1 MHQMQISRVQRGK
14 NWPHVPVVTALRL
27 PLGSPDLL
35 VGEGGDGMNSTRKE
49 GLIDVG
55 GHVVGGAAND
65 PRKGALRSRPQHP
78 TAFQASA
85 QKGDILPTGSAAPP
99 ASRTPVLMAPVVV
112 LSAAP
117 ARCDGSLRGPGS
129 PAAGGG
135 IPFASAARTPIA
147 YNKEPA
153 SATHASR

>member
-1 MHQMQISRVQRGK
+1 MTLA
-14 NWPHVPVVTALRL
+14 PALTAAT
-27 PLGSPDLL
+27 GSPASPPFA
-35 VGEGGDGMNSTRKE
+35 GGPSPATGRRCQRLSQRKE

-135 IPFASAARTPIA
+135 IPFA
-147 YNKEPA
+147 
-153 SATHASR
+153 